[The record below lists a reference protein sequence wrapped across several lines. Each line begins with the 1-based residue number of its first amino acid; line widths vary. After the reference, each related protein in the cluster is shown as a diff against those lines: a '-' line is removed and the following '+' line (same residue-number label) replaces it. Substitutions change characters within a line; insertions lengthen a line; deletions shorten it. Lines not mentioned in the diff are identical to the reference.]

1 LIIYSDS
8 DYAGDINNN
17 HSTSSV
23 LFFLG
28 SCLVSWHSL
37 KQQVVAMSSCEA
49 KYVAATSGVT
59 QGVWLAW
66 LLLADMW
73 QEEVKTIEL
82 RVDNKCALT
91 LMKNHVFHERSKQIQ
106 VRYHYVRQCVEN
118 GSVLADFISTS
129 DELADIGMQALGRVR
144 FQELIARIEM
154 VKIKSK
160 LKHKT

>member
-49 KYVAATSGVT
+49 KYVDVTSGVT

-82 RVDNKCALT
+82 RVDNKSALT

>member
-1 LIIYSDS
+1 
-8 DYAGDINNN
+8 
-17 HSTSSV
+17 
-23 LFFLG
+23 
-28 SCLVSWHSL
+28 
-37 KQQVVAMSSCEA
+37 
-49 KYVAATSGVT
+49 
-59 QGVWLAW
+59 
-66 LLLADMW
+66 
-73 QEEVKTIEL
+73 
-82 RVDNKCALT
+82 
-91 LMKNHVFHERSKQIQ
+91 MKNHVFHEPSKQIQ

>member
-37 KQQVVAMSSCEA
+37 KQQVVAMSSCKA

-82 RVDNKCALT
+82 RVDNKSALT
-91 LMKNHVFHERSKQIQ
+91 LMKNHVFHEPSKQIQ